1 MRPWS
6 LLLVVLVALPLVAG
20 VATLPP
26 HYAPDAPIHT
36 HVGARYLERGVAET
50 GMKNLVTAVLLNYR
64 GFDTFIE
71 VVVIF
76 TALAAVLALPKGSAP
91 MPKGS
96 APMPKGS
103 APMPKGSAPM
113 PKGSAPMPKGSAPM
127 PRGSGAIP
135 KEAGAVRPR
144 EEEDP
149 EVASDVPVSP
159 VVRFVVRLLAP
170 FMALFAVAMLFR
182 GHITPGGGFQA
193 AAVFAAVFI
202 ALGLVLGRAR
212 AARLVPVDWRPWL
225 QGVAP
230 LAFALI
236 AWVGWRLTGSFLGY
250 PIHDHTAQEAMTFV
264 LEIGIALGGGVIL
277 ARLFLEMEA

>member
-6 LLLVVLVALPLVAG
+6 LLLVLLVALPLVAG

-26 HYAPDAPIHT
+26 HDAPDAPIHT
-36 HVGARYLERGVAET
+36 QVGALYLERGVAET
-50 GMKNLVTAVLLNYR
+50 GMKNMVTAVLLNYR

-76 TALAAVLALPKGSAP
+76 TALASVLALPRGNAP
-91 MPKGS
+91 L
-96 APMPKGS
+96 
-103 APMPKGSAPM
+103 
-113 PKGSAPMPKGSAPM
+113 
-127 PRGSGAIP
+127 PRGSGATDGGRGP
-135 KEAGAVRPR
+135 APTGGAPARSDDD
-144 EEEDP
+144 DP

-170 FMALFAVAMLFR
+170 FMAMFAVAMLFR

-202 ALGLVLGRAR
+202 ALGLVLGRVR
-212 AARLVPVDWRPWL
+212 VARLVPVDWRPWL

-236 AWVGWRLTGSFLGY
+236 AWVGWRLTGAFLGY
-250 PIHDHTAQEAMTFV
+250 PIHDHTAQEAMGFV
-264 LEIGIALGGGVIL
+264 LEIAIALGGGVIL

>member
-6 LLLVVLVALPLVAG
+6 LLLVLLVALPLVAG

-26 HYAPDAPIHT
+26 HDAPDAPIHT
-36 HVGARYLERGVAET
+36 QVGALYLERGVAET

-91 MPKGS
+91 LPKGS
-96 APMPKGS
+96 APLPKGS
-103 APMPKGSAPM
+103 APVPKGNAPL
-113 PKGSAPMPKGSAPM
+113 PQPDAARSQGVG
-127 PRGSGAIP
+127 GA
-135 KEAGAVRPR
+135 RSR
-144 EEEDP
+144 EEEAP

-170 FMALFAVAMLFR
+170 FIAMFAVAMLFR

-202 ALGLVLGRAR
+202 ALGLVLGQDR

-230 LAFALI
+230 LAFALV
-236 AWVGWRLTGSFLGY
+236 AWIGWRLTGAFLGY
-250 PIHDHTAQEAMTFV
+250 PIDDHTVQEAMGFV
-264 LEIGIALGGGVIL
+264 LEIAIAVGGGVVL
-277 ARLFLEMEA
+277 ARIFLEMET

>member
-6 LLLVVLVALPLVAG
+6 LLLVLLVALPLVAG

-26 HYAPDAPIHT
+26 HDAPDAPIHT
-36 HVGARYLERGVAET
+36 QVGARYLERGVAET
-50 GMKNLVTAVLLNYR
+50 GMKNMVTAVLLNYR

-76 TALAAVLALPKGSAP
+76 TALAAVLALPRGSAP
-91 MPKGS
+91 L
-96 APMPKGS
+96 
-103 APMPKGSAPM
+103 
-113 PKGSAPMPKGSAPM
+113 
-127 PRGSGAIP
+127 PRGSRPPPTGTGTIP
-135 KEAGAVRPR
+135 EDASARRPR

-170 FMALFAVAMLFR
+170 FMAMFALAMLFR

-193 AAVFAAVFI
+193 AAVLAAVFI
-202 ALGLVLGRAR
+202 ALGLVLGRNR
-212 AARLVPVDWRPWL
+212 AAQLVPVDWRPWL

-230 LAFALI
+230 LAFALV
-236 AWVGWRLTGSFLGY
+236 AWVGWRLTGAFLGY
-250 PIHDHTAQEAMTFV
+250 PIHDHTVQEAMGFV
-264 LEIGIALGGGVIL
+264 LEIAIAVGGGVIL
-277 ARLFLEMEA
+277 VRLFLEMEA

>member
-1 MRPWS
+1 VRPWS
-6 LLLVVLVALPLVAG
+6 LLLVLLVALPLVAG

-26 HYAPDAPIHT
+26 HDAPDAPIHT
-36 HVGARYLERGVAET
+36 QVGALYLERGVAET

-91 MPKGS
+91 MPRGS
-96 APMPKGS
+96 ALGPKGS
-103 APMPKGSAPM
+103 APMPQPDAATSPA
-113 PKGSAPMPKGSAPM
+113 
-127 PRGSGAIP
+127 
-135 KEAGAVRPR
+135 AGAARAR
-144 EEEDP
+144 EEEAV

-170 FMALFAVAMLFR
+170 FIAMFAVAMLFR

-202 ALGLVLGRAR
+202 ALGLVLGQDR

-230 LAFALI
+230 LAFALV
-236 AWVGWRLTGSFLGY
+236 AWIGWRTTGAFLGY
-250 PIHDHTAQEAMTFV
+250 PIGDHTVQEAMGFV
-264 LEIGIALGGGVIL
+264 LEIGIAVGGGVVL
-277 ARLFLEMEA
+277 ARIFLEMET

>member
-6 LLLVVLVALPLVAG
+6 LLLVLLVALPLVAG

-26 HYAPDAPIHT
+26 HDAPDAPIHT
-36 HVGARYLERGVAET
+36 QVGALYLERGVAET

-91 MPKGS
+91 VPKGN
-96 APMPKGS
+96 APLPQPDAARSQGV
-103 APMPKGSAPM
+103 G
-113 PKGSAPMPKGSAPM
+113 
-127 PRGSGAIP
+127 GA
-135 KEAGAVRPR
+135 RSR
-144 EEEDP
+144 EEEAP

-170 FMALFAVAMLFR
+170 FIAMFAVAMLFR

-202 ALGLVLGRAR
+202 ALGLVLGQDR

-230 LAFALI
+230 LAFALV
-236 AWVGWRLTGSFLGY
+236 AWIGWRLTGAFLGY
-250 PIHDHTAQEAMTFV
+250 PIDDHTVQEAMGFV
-264 LEIGIALGGGVIL
+264 LEIAIAVGGGVVL
-277 ARLFLEMEA
+277 ARIFLEMET

>member
-6 LLLVVLVALPLVAG
+6 LLLVLLVALPLVAG

-26 HYAPDAPIHT
+26 HDAPDAPIHT
-36 HVGARYLERGVAET
+36 QVGALYLERGVAET
-50 GMKNLVTAVLLNYR
+50 GMKNMVTAVLLNYR

-76 TALAAVLALPKGSAP
+76 TALAAVLALPRGSAP
-91 MPKGS
+91 L
-96 APMPKGS
+96 
-103 APMPKGSAPM
+103 
-113 PKGSAPMPKGSAPM
+113 
-127 PRGSGAIP
+127 PRGSSPPPTGTGTIP
-135 KEAGAVRPR
+135 KDAGAGNPR
-144 EEEDP
+144 EEGDP
-149 EVASDVPVSP
+149 EIASDVPVSP

-170 FMALFAVAMLFR
+170 FMAMFAVAMLFR

-230 LAFALI
+230 LAFALV
-236 AWVGWRLTGSFLGY
+236 AWIGWRLTGSFLGY
-250 PIHDHTAQEAMTFV
+250 PIHDHTAQEAMGFV

>member
-1 MRPWS
+1 
-6 LLLVVLVALPLVAG
+6 
-20 VATLPP
+20 
-26 HYAPDAPIHT
+26 
-36 HVGARYLERGVAET
+36 
-50 GMKNLVTAVLLNYR
+50 VLLNYR

-91 MPKGS
+91 LPKGS
-96 APMPKGS
+96 APMPQPDAATS
-103 APMPKGSAPM
+103 PA
-113 PKGSAPMPKGSAPM
+113 
-127 PRGSGAIP
+127 
-135 KEAGAVRPR
+135 AGAERSRAGARAR
-144 EEEDP
+144 EEDAP

-170 FMALFAVAMLFR
+170 FIAMFAVAMLFR

-202 ALGLVLGRAR
+202 ALGLVLGQDR

-230 LAFALI
+230 LAFALV
-236 AWVGWRLTGSFLGY
+236 AWIGWRTTGAFLGY
-250 PIHDHTAQEAMTFV
+250 PIGDHTVQEAMGFV
-264 LEIGIALGGGVIL
+264 LEIGIAVGGGVVL
-277 ARLFLEMEA
+277 ARIFLEMET